1 LVGPRDEPH
10 RHRRPPLLRD
20 PPHDL
25 HAGEDVQAP
34 VEPAAVRH
42 RVHVPADQELPLR
55 VAAQREPLVPRL
67 VDRLLGPGSVHL
79 RPQELACAL
88 PRLRPRDPLR
98 AVLVPRQRAQLL
110 ELLDGAGGVERHGDD
125 PRSPTGGHV
134 RERVIAANGFK
145 RMRKG
150 GRMTKLRL
158 LFALAGTIAL
168 SMAAAAGVG
177 AVGGPY
183 VCSGGTPDNPTAIP
197 AGTYPDGIV
206 VTGNCLMTG
215 DSTEVD
221 GDLVVAPGAILNDH
235 AASSTVVHVTGNAY
249 GERHGVL
256 GLGDY
261 SPGNGTTV
269 DGNVVARAPLSL
281 YLGGMTVHGSLVS
294 IGGGLGAGDFF
305 RNLPLKD
312 DVI

>member
-1 LVGPRDEPH
+1 
-10 RHRRPPLLRD
+10 
-20 PPHDL
+20 
-25 HAGEDVQAP
+25 
-34 VEPAAVRH
+34 
-42 RVHVPADQELPLR
+42 
-55 VAAQREPLVPRL
+55 
-67 VDRLLGPGSVHL
+67 
-79 RPQELACAL
+79 
-88 PRLRPRDPLR
+88 
-98 AVLVPRQRAQLL
+98 
-110 ELLDGAGGVERHGDD
+110 
-125 PRSPTGGHV
+125 
-134 RERVIAANGFK
+134 
-145 RMRKG
+145 
-150 GRMTKLRL
+150 MTKLRL

-249 GERHGVL
+249 VERHGVL

-294 IGGGLGAGDFF
+294 IGGGLGPGDFF

-312 DVI
+312 DVIDGNVVVVGWHGGWMGLIRLQVGGSVLVAGNRSSSTEEGPGVDPDSTEVMTNVIQGNLVCFGNTPHAQVNLLDGGQPNYVGGIALGECAGLTGPMPVSG